1 MTDKQKKT
9 TYRTHR
15 RGAKTRCL
23 WFPSLMF
30 GDGLAVSVLVLTMVM
45 LRRMGLDTPDTAL
58 AIALLCLPVLL
69 RPLFEMIVTHFWG
82 TTKVWILSTQFISA
96 LSLAAVA
103 FTLHTSYW
111 LLGTACFMPFFVCS
125 ALFYNIA
132 LHRFYIDSPIKKLR
146 CCDGEMVTLH
156 SSNLNTSTPQHL
168 NTSTPQHLNLN
179 TSTPQ
184 HLNLNTSTPQ
194 HLNINTSTSTSQH
207 LNTSTSTSQHLNTTT
222 STSQHLNTTT
232 PQISTPQISTPQ
244 HLNTTK
250 SIMALLFGC
259 GVMAMVGGNMEVVTR
274 NIRYSWSFVFYVM
287 AGVELFLWLWHALF
301 LPGGPHGYAKPKPT
315 MGLHRGEFRETMR
328 RMLQRKDDI
337 ATLMFLP
344 LFLLPETLLA
354 LTAPLFV
361 IAKPHNDGLGM
372 SPQEFAYA
380 QGTAAVIAIT
390 VGYILG
396 IYAIRRHGLR
406 RWLLPSALLLAVPGA
421 ALLFLSYNTAAPLS
435 IVAAALAAGHAA
447 LGFALSMVKQVMVR
461 FTRNMPDSTL
471 RHAIARTL
479 IATPFVIVGA
489 LASLMLTI
497 ADYQRIFQLAT
508 ELAVVPLIV
517 SVFYLYLTRK
527 NSRELPIK

>member
-1 MTDKQKKT
+1 MTDKQEKT
-9 TYRTHR
+9 TYRSHR

-132 LHRFYIDSPIKKLR
+132 LHRFYIDTPIKKLR

-156 SSNLNTSTPQHL
+156 SSNLNTI
-168 NTSTPQHLNLN
+168 TSNLN

-184 HLNLNTSTPQ
+184 HLNTSNLN
-194 HLNINTSTSTSQH
+194 TSTSQH
-207 LNTSTSTSQHLNTTT
+207 LNSQ
-222 STSQHLNTTT
+222 
-232 PQISTPQISTPQ
+232 
-244 HLNTTK
+244 K
-250 SIMALLFGC
+250 SAGFLTMALLFGC

-287 AGVELFLWLWHALF
+287 AGVELFLWLWHTLF

-447 LGFALSMVKQVMVR
+447 LGFALSMVKQVVVR

-471 RHAIARTL
+471 RHAIARTF
-479 IATPFVIVGA
+479 IATPFVIVGS

-508 ELAVVPLIV
+508 ELAIVPLIV

>member
-9 TYRTHR
+9 TYRPHR

-132 LHRFYIDSPIKKLR
+132 LHRFYVDTPIKKLR

-156 SSNLNTSTPQHL
+156 SSNLNTT
-168 NTSTPQHLNLN
+168 TSNLN

-184 HLNLNTSTPQ
+184 HLNTSNLN
-194 HLNINTSTSTSQH
+194 TSTSQH
-207 LNTSTSTSQHLNTTT
+207 LNSQ
-222 STSQHLNTTT
+222 
-232 PQISTPQISTPQ
+232 
-244 HLNTTK
+244 K
-250 SIMALLFGC
+250 SAGFLTMALLFGC

-287 AGVELFLWLWHALF
+287 AGVELFLWLWHTLF

-447 LGFALSMVKQVMVR
+447 LGFALSMVKQVVVR

-471 RHAIARTL
+471 RHAIARTF

-517 SVFYLYLTRK
+517 SVFYIYLTR
-527 NSRELPIK
+527 RQPQAE

>member
-9 TYRTHR
+9 TYRPHR

-96 LSLAAVA
+96 LSLAAVV

-132 LHRFYIDSPIKKLR
+132 LHRFYVD
-146 CCDGEMVTLH
+146 
-156 SSNLNTSTPQHL
+156 TPQGVHL
-168 NTSTPQHLNLN
+168 SQVHQPST
-179 TSTPQ
+179 
-184 HLNLNTSTPQ
+184 
-194 HLNINTSTSTSQH
+194 TSQH
-207 LNTSTSTSQHLNTTT
+207 LNTSTQQHNNTTT
-222 STSQHLNTTT
+222 FHSQ
-232 PQISTPQISTPQ
+232 
-244 HLNTTK
+244 K
-250 SIMALLFGC
+250 SCGFLTMALLFGC

-287 AGVELFLWLWHALF
+287 AGVELFLWLWHTLF

-447 LGFALSMVKQVMVR
+447 LGFALSMVKKVVVR

-479 IATPFVIVGA
+479 IATPFVIVGS

-517 SVFYLYLTRK
+517 SVFYLYLTR
-527 NSRELPIK
+527 RQPQAE

>member
-9 TYRTHR
+9 TYRPHR

-30 GDGLAVSVLVLTMVM
+30 GDGLAVSVLVLTIVM

-132 LHRFYIDSPIKKLR
+132 LHRFYVD
-146 CCDGEMVTLH
+146 
-156 SSNLNTSTPQHL
+156 TPQGVHL
-168 NTSTPQHLNLN
+168 SQVHQPST
-179 TSTPQ
+179 
-184 HLNLNTSTPQ
+184 
-194 HLNINTSTSTSQH
+194 TSQH
-207 LNTSTSTSQHLNTTT
+207 LNTSTSTPQHNNTTT
-222 STSQHLNTTT
+222 FHSQ
-232 PQISTPQISTPQ
+232 
-244 HLNTTK
+244 K
-250 SIMALLFGC
+250 SCVFLTMALLFGC

-435 IVAAALAAGHAA
+435 IVAATLAAGHAA
-447 LGFALSMVKQVMVR
+447 LGFALSMVKKVVVR

-517 SVFYLYLTRK
+517 SVFYLYLTR
-527 NSRELPIK
+527 RQPQAE

>member
-9 TYRTHR
+9 TYRPHR

-69 RPLFEMIVTHFWG
+69 RPLFEMIVTHFLG

-132 LHRFYIDSPIKKLR
+132 LHRFYVDTPIKKLR

-156 SSNLNTSTPQHL
+156 SSNLNTSTPQHN
-168 NTSTPQHLNLN
+168 NTTNSTPQHHNTSNLN

-184 HLNLNTSTPQ
+184 HLN
-194 HLNINTSTSTSQH
+194 TSTSQP
-207 LNTSTSTSQHLNTTT
+207 QHLNTTT
-222 STSQHLNTTT
+222 FHSQ
-232 PQISTPQISTPQ
+232 
-244 HLNTTK
+244 K
-250 SIMALLFGC
+250 SCGFLTIALLFGC

-287 AGVELFLWLWHALF
+287 AGVELFLWLWHAFF

-406 RWLLPSALLLAVPGA
+406 RWLLPSALLLTVPGA
-421 ALLFLSYNTAAPLS
+421 TLLFLSYNTAAPLS

-447 LGFALSMVKQVMVR
+447 LGFALSMVKQVVVR

-479 IATPFVIVGA
+479 IATPFVIVGS

-508 ELAVVPLIV
+508 ELAIVPLIV

-527 NSRELPIK
+527 INGEQPIK

>member
-9 TYRTHR
+9 TYRPHR

-132 LHRFYIDSPIKKLR
+132 LHRFYIDTPIKKLR

-156 SSNLNTSTPQHL
+156 SSNLNTT
-168 NTSTPQHLNLN
+168 TSNLN

-184 HLNLNTSTPQ
+184 HLNTSNLN
-194 HLNINTSTSTSQH
+194 TSTSQH
-207 LNTSTSTSQHLNTTT
+207 LNSQ
-222 STSQHLNTTT
+222 
-232 PQISTPQISTPQ
+232 
-244 HLNTTK
+244 K
-250 SIMALLFGC
+250 SAGFLTMALLFGY
-259 GVMAMVGGNMEVVTR
+259 GVMSMVGGNMEVVTR

-287 AGVELFLWLWHALF
+287 AGVELFLWLWHTLF

-435 IVAAALAAGHAA
+435 IVAASLAAGHAA
-447 LGFALSMVKQVMVR
+447 LGFALSMVKQVVVR

-508 ELAVVPLIV
+508 ELAIVPLIV
-517 SVFYLYLTRK
+517 SVFYLYLTR
-527 NSRELPIK
+527 RQPQAE

>member
-1 MTDKQKKT
+1 MLDKQKKT

-15 RGAKTRCL
+15 RGAKTHCL

-69 RPLFEMIVTHFWG
+69 RPLFEMIITHFWG

-132 LHRFYIDSPIKKLR
+132 LHRFYVDSPIKKLR

-168 NTSTPQHLNLN
+168 NTST
-179 TSTPQ
+179 
-184 HLNLNTSTPQ
+184 
-194 HLNINTSTSTSQH
+194 
-207 LNTSTSTSQHLNTTT
+207 

-232 PQISTPQISTPQ
+232 PQVSTPQ
-244 HLNTTK
+244 HNNTTTFHSQK
-250 SIMALLFGC
+250 SCVFLTMALLFGC

-287 AGVELFLWLWHALF
+287 AGVELFLWLWHTLF

-447 LGFALSMVKQVMVR
+447 LGFALSMVKQVVVR

-479 IATPFVIVGA
+479 IATPFVIVSA

-508 ELAVVPLIV
+508 ELAIVPLIV
-517 SVFYLYLTRK
+517 AVFYLYLTRK

>member
-9 TYRTHR
+9 TYRSHR

-132 LHRFYIDSPIKKLR
+132 LHRFYVDTPQ
-146 CCDGEMVTLH
+146 GLH
-156 SSNLNTSTPQHL
+156 LSQGVHLSQVHQPSSTSQHLNTSTSQHLNTSTPQHL
-168 NTSTPQHLNLN
+168 NTSTSQHLNLN
-179 TSTPQ
+179 TS
-184 HLNLNTSTPQ
+184 
-194 HLNINTSTSTSQH
+194 
-207 LNTSTSTSQHLNTTT
+207 T

-232 PQISTPQISTPQ
+232 PQISTPQ
-244 HLNTTK
+244 HNNTTT

-259 GVMAMVGGNMEVVTR
+259 GIMSMVGGNMEVVTR

-287 AGVELFLWLWHALF
+287 AGVELFLWLWHTLF

-447 LGFALSMVKQVMVR
+447 LGFALSMVKKVVVR

-517 SVFYLYLTRK
+517 SVFYLYLTR
-527 NSRELPIK
+527 RQPQAE

>member
-9 TYRTHR
+9 TYRPHR

-132 LHRFYIDSPIKKLR
+132 LHRFYIDTPQGVHLFQGVHLSQVHQP
-146 CCDGEMVTLH
+146 
-156 SSNLNTSTPQHL
+156 SATPQHL
-168 NTSTPQHLNLN
+168 NTST
-179 TSTPQ
+179 STPQ
-184 HLNLNTSTPQ
+184 HN
-194 HLNINTSTSTSQH
+194 
-207 LNTSTSTSQHLNTTT
+207 NTTT
-222 STSQHLNTTT
+222 FHSQ
-232 PQISTPQISTPQ
+232 
-244 HLNTTK
+244 K
-250 SIMALLFGC
+250 SCVFLTMALLFGC

-315 MGLHRGEFRETMR
+315 MGLHRGEFRETLR

-435 IVAAALAAGHAA
+435 IVAASLAAGHAA
-447 LGFALSMVKQVMVR
+447 LGFALSMVKQVVMR

-479 IATPFVIVGA
+479 IATPFVIVSA

-527 NSRELPIK
+527 INGEQPIK

>member
-132 LHRFYIDSPIKKLR
+132 LHRFYVDTPQGVHLSQVHQPSTTSQHL
-146 CCDGEMVTLH
+146 
-156 SSNLNTSTPQHL
+156 NLNTSTSQHL

-184 HLNLNTSTPQ
+184 HLNISTPQ
-194 HLNINTSTSTSQH
+194 HLNT
-207 LNTSTSTSQHLNTTT
+207 
-222 STSQHLNTTT
+222 
-232 PQISTPQISTPQ
+232 STPQISTPQ
-244 HLNTTK
+244 HNNTTTFHSQK
-250 SIMALLFGC
+250 SYVFLTMALLFGC

-390 VGYILG
+390 AGYILG

-447 LGFALSMVKQVMVR
+447 LGFALSMVKQVVVR

-479 IATPFVIVGA
+479 IATPFVIVSA

-517 SVFYLYLTRK
+517 AVFYLYLTR
-527 NSRELPIK
+527 RQPQAE

>member
-30 GDGLAVSVLVLTMVM
+30 GNGLAVSVLVLTMVM

-132 LHRFYIDSPIKKLR
+132 LHRFYVDSPQGMHLSQ
-146 CCDGEMVTLH
+146 GVHLSQVHQPST
-156 SSNLNTSTPQHL
+156 TSQHL
-168 NTSTPQHLNLN
+168 NTSTPQHN
-179 TSTPQ
+179 
-184 HLNLNTSTPQ
+184 
-194 HLNINTSTSTSQH
+194 
-207 LNTSTSTSQHLNTTT
+207 NTTT
-222 STSQHLNTTT
+222 FHSQ
-232 PQISTPQISTPQ
+232 
-244 HLNTTK
+244 K
-250 SIMALLFGC
+250 SCGFLTIALLFGC

-435 IVAAALAAGHAA
+435 IVAASLAVGHAA
-447 LGFALSMVKQVMVR
+447 LGFALSMVKQVVVR

-479 IATPFVIVGA
+479 IATPFVIVSA

-527 NSRELPIK
+527 INGEQPIK

>member
-9 TYRTHR
+9 TYRPHR

-132 LHRFYIDSPIKKLR
+132 LHRFYVDTPIKKLR

-168 NTSTPQHLNLN
+168 N
-179 TSTPQ
+179 
-184 HLNLNTSTPQ
+184 
-194 HLNINTSTSTSQH
+194 SQ
-207 LNTSTSTSQHLNTTT
+207 
-222 STSQHLNTTT
+222 
-232 PQISTPQISTPQ
+232 
-244 HLNTTK
+244 K
-250 SIMALLFGC
+250 SAGFLTMALLFGC
-259 GVMAMVGGNMEVVTR
+259 GVMSMVGGNMEVVTR

-287 AGVELFLWLWHALF
+287 AGVELSLWLWHTLF

-354 LTAPLFV
+354 ITAPLFV

-406 RWLLPSALLLAVPGA
+406 RWLLPSALLLAVPGT

-447 LGFALSMVKQVMVR
+447 LGFALSMVKQVVVR

-479 IATPFVIVGA
+479 IATPFVIVSA

-527 NSRELPIK
+527 INGEQPIK

>member
-168 NTSTPQHLNLN
+168 N
-179 TSTPQ
+179 
-184 HLNLNTSTPQ
+184 LNTSTPQ
-194 HLNINTSTSTSQH
+194 HLNINISTPQH
-207 LNTSTSTSQHLNTTT
+207 LNTSTSTSQHPNTP
-222 STSQHLNTTT
+222 T
-232 PQISTPQISTPQ
+232 PQVSTPQ
-244 HLNTTK
+244 HNNTTT

-287 AGVELFLWLWHALF
+287 AGVELFLWLWHTLF

-328 RMLQRKDDI
+328 RMLQHKDDI

-390 VGYILG
+390 AGYILG

-406 RWLLPSALLLAVPGA
+406 RWLLPSALLLTVPGA

-447 LGFALSMVKQVMVR
+447 LGFALSMVKQVVVR

-479 IATPFVIVGA
+479 IATPFVIVSA

-527 NSRELPIK
+527 NSKELPIK

>member
-1 MTDKQKKT
+1 MLDKQKKT
-9 TYRTHR
+9 TYHSHR

-96 LSLAAVA
+96 LTLAAVA

-111 LLGTACFMPFFVCS
+111 LLGTVCFMPFFVCS

-132 LHRFYIDSPIKKLR
+132 LHRFYVDSPTHQI
-146 CCDGEMVTLH
+146 
-156 SSNLNTSTPQHL
+156 STPQH
-168 NTSTPQHLNLN
+168 H
-179 TSTPQ
+179 
-184 HLNLNTSTPQ
+184 
-194 HLNINTSTSTSQH
+194 
-207 LNTSTSTSQHLNTTT
+207 NTSTSTSQHLNTTT
-222 STSQHLNTTT
+222 SNLNTSTHQTSTPQHLNTSTSNLNT
-232 PQISTPQISTPQ
+232 STPQHYNTTSTPQ
-244 HLNTTK
+244 HLNTTT
-250 SIMALLFGC
+250 SIIALLFGC
-259 GVMAMVGGNMEVVTR
+259 GIMAMVGGNMEVVTR

-287 AGVELFLWLWHALF
+287 AGVELFLWLWHTLF

-315 MGLHRGEFRETMR
+315 MGLHRGEFRETVR

-337 ATLMFLP
+337 ATLLFLP

-396 IYAIRRHGLR
+396 TYAIRRYGLR

-421 ALLFLSYNTAAPLS
+421 MLLFLSYNTAAPLS

-447 LGFALSMVKQVMVR
+447 LGFALSMVKQVVVR

-489 LASLMLTI
+489 FASLMLTI

-517 SVFYLYLTRK
+517 CVFYLYLTR
-527 NSRELPIK
+527 RQP

>member
-1 MTDKQKKT
+1 MLDKQKKT
-9 TYRTHR
+9 TYHSHR

-45 LRRMGLDTPDTAL
+45 LRRMGLDTPDTSL

-132 LHRFYIDSPIKKLR
+132 LHRFYIDTPIKKLR

-156 SSNLNTSTPQHL
+156 SSNLNTI
-168 NTSTPQHLNLN
+168 TSNLN

-184 HLNLNTSTPQ
+184 HLNTSNLN
-194 HLNINTSTSTSQH
+194 TSTSQH
-207 LNTSTSTSQHLNTTT
+207 LNSQ
-222 STSQHLNTTT
+222 
-232 PQISTPQISTPQ
+232 
-244 HLNTTK
+244 K
-250 SIMALLFGC
+250 SAGFLTMALLFGC

-287 AGVELFLWLWHALF
+287 AGVELFLWLWHTLF

-435 IVAAALAAGHAA
+435 IVAASLAAGHAA
-447 LGFALSMVKQVMVR
+447 LGFALSMVKQVVVR

-517 SVFYLYLTRK
+517 SVFYLYLTR
-527 NSRELPIK
+527 RQPQAE

>member
-132 LHRFYIDSPIKKLR
+132 LHRFYVDTPMKKLR

-156 SSNLNTSTPQHL
+156 SSNLNTSTPQHN
-168 NTSTPQHLNLN
+168 NTTN
-179 TSTPQ
+179 
-184 HLNLNTSTPQ
+184 STPQ

-207 LNTSTSTSQHLNTTT
+207 LNT
-222 STSQHLNTTT
+222 TT
-232 PQISTPQISTPQ
+232 PQISTPQ
-244 HLNTTK
+244 HNNTTTFHSQK
-250 SIMALLFGC
+250 SCGFLTMALLFGC

-287 AGVELFLWLWHALF
+287 AGMELFLWLWHALF

-406 RWLLPSALLLAVPGA
+406 RWLLPSALLLTVPGA
-421 ALLFLSYNTAAPLS
+421 VLLFLSYNTAAPLS
-435 IVAAALAAGHAA
+435 IVAASLAAGHAA
-447 LGFALSMVKQVMVR
+447 LGFALSMVKKVVVR

-517 SVFYLYLTRK
+517 SVFYIYLTR
-527 NSRELPIK
+527 RQPQAE

>member
-1 MTDKQKKT
+1 MLDKQKKT
-9 TYRTHR
+9 TYRPHR

-168 NTSTPQHLNLN
+168 NTST
-179 TSTPQ
+179 
-184 HLNLNTSTPQ
+184 
-194 HLNINTSTSTSQH
+194 
-207 LNTSTSTSQHLNTTT
+207 

-232 PQISTPQISTPQ
+232 PQVSTPQ
-244 HLNTTK
+244 HNNTTTFHSQK
-250 SIMALLFGC
+250 SCVFLTMALLFGC

-287 AGVELFLWLWHALF
+287 AGVELFLWLWHTLF

-354 LTAPLFV
+354 LTTPLFV

-390 VGYILG
+390 AGYILG

-447 LGFALSMVKQVMVR
+447 LGFALSMVKQVVVR

-479 IATPFVIVGA
+479 IATPFVIVSA

-508 ELAVVPLIV
+508 ELAIVPLIV

>member
-132 LHRFYIDSPIKKLR
+132 LHRFYVD
-146 CCDGEMVTLH
+146 
-156 SSNLNTSTPQHL
+156 TPQGVHL
-168 NTSTPQHLNLN
+168 SQVHQPST
-179 TSTPQ
+179 
-184 HLNLNTSTPQ
+184 
-194 HLNINTSTSTSQH
+194 TSQH
-207 LNTSTSTSQHLNTTT
+207 LNTSTSTPQHNNTTT
-222 STSQHLNTTT
+222 FHSQ
-232 PQISTPQISTPQ
+232 
-244 HLNTTK
+244 K
-250 SIMALLFGC
+250 SCVFLTIALLFGC

-287 AGVELFLWLWHALF
+287 AGVELFLWLWHTLF

-435 IVAAALAAGHAA
+435 IVAAALAADHAA
-447 LGFALSMVKQVMVR
+447 LGFALSMVKKVVVR

-508 ELAVVPLIV
+508 ELAIVPLIV
-517 SVFYLYLTRK
+517 SVFYIYLTHK

>member
-9 TYRTHR
+9 TYRPHR

-132 LHRFYIDSPIKKLR
+132 LHRFYVDTPIKKLR

-168 NTSTPQHLNLN
+168 N
-179 TSTPQ
+179 
-184 HLNLNTSTPQ
+184 
-194 HLNINTSTSTSQH
+194 SQ
-207 LNTSTSTSQHLNTTT
+207 
-222 STSQHLNTTT
+222 
-232 PQISTPQISTPQ
+232 
-244 HLNTTK
+244 K
-250 SIMALLFGC
+250 SAGFLTMALLFGC
-259 GVMAMVGGNMEVVTR
+259 GVMSMVGGNMEVVTR

-287 AGVELFLWLWHALF
+287 AGVELFLWLWHTLF

-354 LTAPLFV
+354 ITAPLFV

-406 RWLLPSALLLAVPGA
+406 RWLLPSALLLAVPGT

-447 LGFALSMVKQVMVR
+447 LGFALSMVKQVVVR

-479 IATPFVIVGA
+479 IATPFVIVSA

-508 ELAVVPLIV
+508 ELAIVPLIV
-517 SVFYLYLTRK
+517 SVFYLYLTR
-527 NSRELPIK
+527 RQPQAE

>member
-9 TYRTHR
+9 TYRPHR

-132 LHRFYIDSPIKKLR
+132 LHRFYVD
-146 CCDGEMVTLH
+146 
-156 SSNLNTSTPQHL
+156 TPQGVHL
-168 NTSTPQHLNLN
+168 SQVHQPST
-179 TSTPQ
+179 
-184 HLNLNTSTPQ
+184 
-194 HLNINTSTSTSQH
+194 TSQH
-207 LNTSTSTSQHLNTTT
+207 LNTSTQQHNNTTT
-222 STSQHLNTTT
+222 FHSQ
-232 PQISTPQISTPQ
+232 
-244 HLNTTK
+244 K
-250 SIMALLFGC
+250 SCGFLTMALLFGC

-287 AGVELFLWLWHALF
+287 AGVELFLWLWHTLF

-447 LGFALSMVKQVMVR
+447 LGFALSMVKKVVVR

-479 IATPFVIVGA
+479 IATPFVIVGS

-517 SVFYLYLTRK
+517 SVFYLYLTHK

>member
-9 TYRTHR
+9 TYRPHR

-125 ALFYNIA
+125 GLFYNIA
-132 LHRFYIDSPIKKLR
+132 LHRFYVDSPQGMHLSQ
-146 CCDGEMVTLH
+146 GVHLSQVH
-156 SSNLNTSTPQHL
+156 QPST
-168 NTSTPQHLNLN
+168 
-179 TSTPQ
+179 
-184 HLNLNTSTPQ
+184 
-194 HLNINTSTSTSQH
+194 
-207 LNTSTSTSQHLNTTT
+207 TSQHLNTTT

-244 HLNTTK
+244 HNNTTTFHSQK
-250 SIMALLFGC
+250 SCGFLTMALLFGC
-259 GVMAMVGGNMEVVTR
+259 GVMSMMGGNMEVVTR

-435 IVAAALAAGHAA
+435 IVAASLAVGHAA
-447 LGFALSMVKQVMVR
+447 LGFALSMVKKVVVR

-479 IATPFVIVGA
+479 IATPFVIVGS

-527 NSRELPIK
+527 INGEQPIK

>member
-132 LHRFYIDSPIKKLR
+132 LHRFYID
-146 CCDGEMVTLH
+146 
-156 SSNLNTSTPQHL
+156 TPQGVHL
-168 NTSTPQHLNLN
+168 SQVHQPSTTSQHL
-179 TSTPQ
+179 
-184 HLNLNTSTPQ
+184 
-194 HLNINTSTSTSQH
+194 NTSTSTSQH

-222 STSQHLNTTT
+222 STSQHLNT
-232 PQISTPQISTPQ
+232 STPQISTPQ
-244 HLNTTK
+244 HNNTTTFHSQK
-250 SIMALLFGC
+250 SCGFLTMALLFGC
-259 GVMAMVGGNMEVVTR
+259 GIMAMVGGNMEVVTR

-447 LGFALSMVKQVMVR
+447 LGFALSMVKQVVVR

-517 SVFYLYLTRK
+517 SVFYIYLTR
-527 NSRELPIK
+527 RQPQAE

>member
-132 LHRFYIDSPIKKLR
+132 LHRFYIDTPIKKLR

-156 SSNLNTSTPQHL
+156 SSNLNTSTPQHN
-168 NTSTPQHLNLN
+168 NTTNSTPQHHNTSNLN
-179 TSTPQ
+179 TSTP
-184 HLNLNTSTPQ
+184 
-194 HLNINTSTSTSQH
+194 
-207 LNTSTSTSQHLNTTT
+207 
-222 STSQHLNTTT
+222 QHLNTTT
-232 PQISTPQISTPQ
+232 PQISTPQ
-244 HLNTTK
+244 HNNTTTFHSQK
-250 SIMALLFGC
+250 SCGFLTMALLFGC

-315 MGLHRGEFRETMR
+315 MGLHRGEFRVTMR

-396 IYAIRRHGLR
+396 IYAIRRHGLH

-435 IVAAALAAGHAA
+435 IVAASLAASHAA
-447 LGFALSMVKQVMVR
+447 LGFALSMVKKVVVR

-517 SVFYLYLTRK
+517 SVFYLYLTR
-527 NSRELPIK
+527 RQPQAE